1 MKKSYKPNPL
11 SNKQSFYKFFI
22 YHKIMSELEE

>member
-22 YHKIMSELEE
+22 YYKIMSELEE